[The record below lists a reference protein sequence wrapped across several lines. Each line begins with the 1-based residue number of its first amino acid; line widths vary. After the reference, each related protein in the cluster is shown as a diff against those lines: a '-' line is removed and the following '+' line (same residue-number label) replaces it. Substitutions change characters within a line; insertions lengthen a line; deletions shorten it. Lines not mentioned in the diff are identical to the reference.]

1 MKKSISMLAVVALAT
16 SMFVAC
22 GPSKAEIEKK
32 EKAKADSLAEVVK
45 QDSIAKAAEDAATAA
60 KMQAD
65 SLAQVAKADSLK
77 KVEEEAATKGKK
89 GGKK

>member
-1 MKKSISMLAVVALAT
+1 MKKSISILAVAALAT
-16 SMFVAC
+16 TMFVAC

-32 EKAKADSLAEVVK
+32 ERAKQDSLMEVAK
-45 QDSIAKAAEDAATAA
+45 QDSIAKAAEAAATAA
-60 KMQAD
+60 KAQAD